1 MLMRQ
6 KVIHHRLME
15 SRDDSASDICDVHP
29 DDKLDKDM
37 AKAHLVIIIM
47 VICYIL
53 YRYIA
58 NMNKELKFCSALFDI
73 WIKLSSE
80 RLKAQRYETETRSLA
95 IIFIVII
102 RCFQTKIHR

>member
-1 MLMRQ
+1 MCFMLMRQ

-29 DDKLDKDM
+29 DDKPDKNM
-37 AKAHLVIIIM
+37 AKAHLIIIIM

-58 NMNKELKFCSALFDI
+58 NMNKDLKF
-73 WIKLSSE
+73 
-80 RLKAQRYETETRSLA
+80 
-95 IIFIVII
+95 
-102 RCFQTKIHR
+102 